1 MGKKLLV
8 IFGIAAVAG
17 YIFRDRIAAGALA
30 LVEKANSL
38 FAEDESD
45 DLFIDEREAQNER

>member
-8 IFGIAAVAG
+8 IFGIVALTG
-17 YIFRDRIAAGALA
+17 YLFRDRIAAGALA

-38 FAEDESD
+38 SQAVGDHLFVDDESEGD
-45 DLFIDEREAQNER
+45 DLD